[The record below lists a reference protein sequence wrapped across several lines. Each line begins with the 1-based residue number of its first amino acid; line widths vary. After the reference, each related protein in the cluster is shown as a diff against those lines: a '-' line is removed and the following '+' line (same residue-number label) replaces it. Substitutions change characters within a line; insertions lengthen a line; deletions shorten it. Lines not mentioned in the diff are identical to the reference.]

1 MRVEALPRTKLMRG
15 LRLAA
20 LVLCGVAAALTAA
33 DAPAQG
39 INQLASSRFYPF
51 LGYWKGRGQLSV
63 PGKDPQLLR
72 LSLSCRRAVAGYAVR
87 CDFVGRND
95 TTMFTFVEADLM
107 AVDPATGVAHWFA
120 VNNQGETH
128 DHVAQWPDAATMN
141 ANYDWTQNGRQMSE
155 NAVFRFKDGKQI
167 SFRSVTT
174 QDGQEVG
181 AFFGNMYLL
190 R

>member
-1 MRVEALPRTKLMRG
+1 MRVEVLPRTKLMKG
-15 LRLAA
+15 LRLAT
-20 LVLCGVAAALTAA
+20 LLLSGIVAALTGGQAL
-33 DAPAQG
+33 AQG
-39 INQLASSRFYPF
+39 MNMPASARFYPF

-63 PGKDPQLLR
+63 PGKDPELLR
-72 LSLSCRRAVAGYAVR
+72 LSLSCRKAVAGYAVR

-141 ANYDWTQNGRQMSE
+141 ANYDWTQNGSQMSE
-155 NAVFRFKDGKQI
+155 NVVFRFRDGKHM

-181 AFFGNMYLL
+181 AFFGNMY